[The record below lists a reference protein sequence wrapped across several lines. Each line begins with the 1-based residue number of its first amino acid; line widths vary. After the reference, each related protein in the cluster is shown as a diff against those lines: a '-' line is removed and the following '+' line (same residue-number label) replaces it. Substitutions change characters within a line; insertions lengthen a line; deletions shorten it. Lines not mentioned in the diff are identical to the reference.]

1 MVDYVFSWFQF
12 WVIYHGRP
20 WLNMLYNHDY
30 TWLTMSFSCLFA
42 TYLDHGQPWSNLCHL
57 TFMVNHGQTM
67 VLPLTDHGRPW
78 LLTMINRG
86 KNMVDHGLTV
96 VLTQGQWVHLNQSH
110 LRVEIRRHHMKS
122 AWSHSNQPTH
132 ECM

>member
-1 MVDYVFSWFQF
+1 
-12 WVIYHGRP
+12 
-20 WLNMLYNHDY
+20 MLYNHDH
-30 TWLTMSFSCLFA
+30 TRLIMSFSGLFA

-96 VLTQGQWVHLNQSH
+96 VLTQGLLPSMEKTLASVNSAKY
-110 LRVEIRRHHMKS
+110 RRCHYNS
-122 AWSHSNQPTH
+122 
-132 ECM
+132 

>member
-1 MVDYVFSWFQF
+1 
-12 WVIYHGRP
+12 
-20 WLNMLYNHDY
+20 MLYNRDY
-30 TWLTMSFSCLFA
+30 TCLTMSFSCLFA
-42 TYLDHGQPWSNLCHL
+42 TYLDHGQLWSNLCHL

-96 VLTQGQWVHLNQSH
+96 VLTQGL
-110 LRVEIRRHHMKS
+110 
-122 AWSHSNQPTH
+122 WSELTKFVCHATGSGQVTG
-132 ECM
+132 

>member
-1 MVDYVFSWFQF
+1 
-12 WVIYHGRP
+12 
-20 WLNMLYNHDY
+20 MLYNHDY
-30 TWLTMSFSCLFA
+30 TWLTRSFSCLFA

-67 VLPLTDHGRPW
+67 VLPLTDRGRPW

-96 VLTQGQWVHLNQSH
+96 VLTQGLSLCFGIQANLVYLFVLS
-110 LRVEIRRHHMKS
+110 L
-122 AWSHSNQPTH
+122 
-132 ECM
+132 